1 MNFVPNTA
9 AQPTIITHHR
19 RQRFKRQSGD
29 DDPENYDYENSRQQK
44 DYNTVVR
51 IALIVSLSWDSQFK
65 DESTERFKRVSETLK
80 STISNIY
87 PDEISRKILV
97 TVVKLSP
104 VVAAVNDGG
113 AGSSLQNTLVIVDL
127 SLSNDENIDQGLD
140 QMKSILES
148 KMEINGFEPAN
159 PNWWRLLASPGKYY
173 NT

>member
-1 MNFVPNTA
+1 M
-9 AQPTIITHHR
+9 
-19 RQRFKRQSGD
+19 
-29 DDPENYDYENSRQQK
+29 
-44 DYNTVVR
+44 
-51 IALIVSLSWDSQFK
+51 
-65 DESTERFKRVSETLK
+65 SETLK

-97 TVVKLSP
+97 TVVKLNP
-104 VVAAVNDGG
+104 VLASADDGG
-113 AGSSLQNTLVIVDL
+113 DGGSSLQKTLVIVDI
-127 SLSNDENIDQGLD
+127 SLLNDETNIDEGLD